1 MKKCL
6 VITLCLFVMLTV
18 LPHCSM
24 AEEGISTQVTVV
36 STLEANHTLV
46 VRPDDTIR
54 VISTKGNTLFYYC
67 WDKENVYEIKTTTPE
82 LVLKIP
88 SDFKMNTAHLLYVAD
103 GNVDELSNHFYQ
115 VIISEKEPCFVSI
128 EYYLNDERIIPEHT
142 YEVMGG
148 ETLTAIA
155 STEIVDSSIAFMS
168 YYFVENGQKISET
181 ITSEK
186 EVITITIP
194 EGEVGTEKLLLFE
207 AVDMRDD
214 STTNF
219 MTKTG
224 WQEFCLQY
232 VEKSE

>member
-18 LPHCSM
+18 LPQYSM

-82 LVLKIP
+82 LVFKIP

-103 GNVDELSNHFYQ
+103 GNVDEFSNHFYQ
-115 VIISEKEPCFVSI
+115 IIISEKQPCLVST
-128 EYYLNDERIIPEHT
+128 EYYLNGERIIPTKT
-142 YEVMGG
+142 YEVKGG

-155 STEIVDSSIAFMS
+155 STEIEGSSIAFMS
-168 YYFVENGQKISET
+168 YYFVENGEKVTET
-181 ITSEK
+181 ITSK
-186 EVITITIP
+186 KDVITITIP
-194 EGEVGTEKLLLFE
+194 KAEPGTEKLLFIE
-207 AVDMRDD
+207 AVDSNDD
-214 STTNF
+214 GTENF
-219 MTKTG
+219 ITKTG
-224 WQEFCLQY
+224 WQGFRLQY
-232 VEKSE
+232 VE